1 MAPVA
6 ATTQSGLKMNVRP
19 TLATTPKAA
28 SVATSDQSV
37 THAVIHDYTKPPYS
51 QRGILERKVCIIA
64 DGTLKGLGDEFHRR
78 SQGRWRL
85 YIHEND
91 EALSIDR
98 EAVNNSAFDDIIYV
112 TSGMA
117 FWPTKRNNMTQIM
130 QNIDGFDVVK
140 TCVVF
145 LGTSEFWAT
154 TLNRPI
160 HAQNRS
166 FFTDSIV
173 KLSGKAIRT
182 TVINPA
188 FMNTLVWDN
197 GYVAK
202 SSRRSLLA
210 RLTDVFQ
217 AFLWRS
223 RLPSILSIMKER
235 QRVLKA
241 SFETIITTMEKEAE
255 DAESLF
261 DEEK

>member
-6 ATTQSGLKMNVRP
+6 ATTQSGLKTNVRP
-19 TLATTPKAA
+19 KLACTPKAA
-28 SVATSDQSV
+28 PVATSDQMI

-51 QRGILERKVCIIA
+51 RRGILERKVCIIA

-78 SQGRWRL
+78 SQGQWQL
-85 YIHEND
+85 YIHERG
-91 EALSIDR
+91 EALSIDC
-98 EAVNNSAFDDIIYV
+98 ETFNNSAFDDIIYI
-112 TSGMA
+112 TSGTA
-117 FWPTKRNNMTQIM
+117 FWPTERNNMTQIM
-130 QNIDGFDVVK
+130 QNIDGFDVIK

-145 LGTSEFWAT
+145 LGTPEFWET

-160 HAQNRS
+160 HPQNKT
-166 FFTDSIV
+166 FFTECTA
-173 KLSGKAIRT
+173 KLSERAIRT
-182 TVINPA
+182 TVISRA

-197 GYVAK
+197 GYVAEG
-202 SSRRSLLA
+202 SRRSLLA
-210 RLTDVFQ
+210 RLTNVFQ

-235 QRVLKA
+235 RRALTS